1 MQRVLKKQ
9 TRRRV
14 ILAAILI
21 FLSSYFIFL
30 MLWIQVKNGYGSI
43 MTLVVSEAIPFV
55 LDVQFEEIKG
65 KEDLILATFS
75 RDISRHATM
84 LIDIPIK
91 TSSYTFNVPLTF
103 AIMAALFPFIQRRWR
118 AYAEAVWI
126 LLGVHLLYLYSLE
139 AHRLILFFASRGI
152 PFVSNTCLFCHQFFW
167 EFTNNMVIRF
177 EPFLIGFYMYIR
189 FRK

>member
-152 PFVSNTCLFCHQFFW
+152 PLVSNTCLFCHQFFW